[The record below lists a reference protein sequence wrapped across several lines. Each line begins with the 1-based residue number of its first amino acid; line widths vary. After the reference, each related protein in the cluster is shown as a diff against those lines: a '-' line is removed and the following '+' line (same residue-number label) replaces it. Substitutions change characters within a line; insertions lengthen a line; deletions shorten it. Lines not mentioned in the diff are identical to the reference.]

1 MDHHEMVALIHDGV
15 PRPGGVWAD
24 LGAGTGNFTWA
35 LADMLGPQGV
45 IHALDRDRH
54 AIAAQVARA
63 QHQPPA
69 AAIIPCLADVTRPL
83 ELPPLDGLL
92 LANLLHFIR
101 DQTGLLQRLAGH
113 LQPAGQ
119 LLIVEYEQRL
129 PLPWVPFPVPFVQ
142 FTELA
147 RAAGFAQ
154 PRHVGIR
161 RSPSSGRVLYAAVT
175 ERQT

>member
-15 PRPGGVWAD
+15 PHPGGVWAD

-35 LADMLGPQGV
+35 LAAILGPQGV
-45 IHALDRDRH
+45 IYALDRDRH

-69 AAIIPCLADVTRPL
+69 AVIIPRQADVAHPL

-113 LQPAGQ
+113 LQPDGQ

-129 PLPWVPFPVPFVQ
+129 PLPWVPFPVPFGR
-142 FTELA
+142 FTELVH
-147 RAAGFAQ
+147 AAGLAP
-154 PRHVGIR
+154 PRRVGTR
-161 RSPSSGRVLYAAVT
+161 RSPSSGRVLYSAVT
-175 ERQT
+175 GRQT